1 MKLAEYCGTAHSY
14 IGEIEVGR
22 KFPSMELIE
31 KIAKILRVE
40 PYLFF
45 KSRTGKS
52 TLAEIEQVNIRMAY
66 SSKKQ
71 LQKQVKAH
79 IKKHIGQSTT
89 QILSEINEII
99 EKY

>member
-31 KIAKILRVE
+31 KIAKILRIE

-45 KSRTGKS
+45 KSRTGS
-52 TLAEIEQVNIRMAY
+52 ALTEIEQVNTRMAH

-79 IKKHIGQSTT
+79 IKKHVSQSTT
-89 QILSEINEII
+89 QILGEINDII
-99 EKY
+99 EKLC